1 MNVINNTEIKRYF
14 IKELAGGDVF
24 LVSDVPYMKL
34 DNITANE
41 KEYTNLG
48 VNLING
54 RIRRFFDTN
63 MKVRK
68 VKSTLTINLPDADKA
83 NQNNLDKDSW
93 TNPCL
98 NCTIRECGLVD
109 GQECSRFWAYIKN
122 KRGV

>member
-1 MNVINNTEIKRYF
+1 M
-14 IKELAGGDVF
+14 AGGDVF

-83 NQNNLDKDSW
+83 NLNNLDKDSL

-98 NCTIRECGLVD
+98 NCITRECGLVD

-122 KRGV
+122 KRGI